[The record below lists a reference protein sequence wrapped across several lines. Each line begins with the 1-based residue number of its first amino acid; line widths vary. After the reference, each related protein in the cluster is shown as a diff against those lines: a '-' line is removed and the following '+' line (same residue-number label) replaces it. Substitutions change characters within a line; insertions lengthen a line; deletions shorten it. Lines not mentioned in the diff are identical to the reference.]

1 MTRPTPLPALGPND
15 LLKLLIA
22 LHRAVTSEDRH
33 A

>member
-22 LHRAVTSEDRH
+22 LHRAVANQD
-33 A
+33 